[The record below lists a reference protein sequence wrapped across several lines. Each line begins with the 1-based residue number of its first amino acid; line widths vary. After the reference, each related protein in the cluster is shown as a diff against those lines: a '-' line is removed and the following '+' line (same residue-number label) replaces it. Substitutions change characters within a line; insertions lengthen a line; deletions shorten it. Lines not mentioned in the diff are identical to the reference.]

1 MTTGGLKK
9 KSTVVQNLP
18 YQNIICAMEYWT
30 AMMEVT
36 KKIAPPVTERIHS
49 IVTTTGACP
58 DMLVVTGMTTVG
70 TVRTNEIVRIGLH
83 RGPLT
88 PTRFPQRSNTLTQKT
103 W

>member
-1 MTTGGLKK
+1 MTTGGRKE
-9 KSTVVQNLP
+9 KSTAVENVP
-18 YQNIICAMEYWT
+18 RRSVCAMEYWT

-36 KKIAPPVTERIHS
+36 KKIAPRATGRIHS

-58 DMLVVTGMTTVG
+58 DTPVVTGMTTVG